1 MNPLRKEVNEI
12 LLAQLGSEE
21 LVQRWWVSDN
31 VAFNLQPPQ
40 KIWDIGYEGEQEVA
54 DYVFTHGYR

>member
-12 LLAQLGSEE
+12 LLALLGSEE

-31 VAFNLQPPQ
+31 VTFNLQPPQ
-40 KIWDIGYEGEQEVA
+40 KVWDIGYEGEQEVA